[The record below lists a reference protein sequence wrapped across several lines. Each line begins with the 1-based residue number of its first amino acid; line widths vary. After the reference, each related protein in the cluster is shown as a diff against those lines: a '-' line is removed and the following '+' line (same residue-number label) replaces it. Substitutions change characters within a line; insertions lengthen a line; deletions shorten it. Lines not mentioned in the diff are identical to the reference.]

1 MDRLEH
7 LMAKLDHTLPLLP
20 LTSGVV
26 LPGMV
31 VTMALETP
39 EARAAVDAAASADGQ
54 LLLVPR
60 VDGRYANVGTIS
72 RIEEAGQLPSGVP
85 ALVVRGLERATIGA
99 GVPGTGDALWVQV
112 EGVPE
117 GRPSEAAVGLAREYR
132 AVLENILEVRNA
144 GRMIEVLR

>member
-1 MDRLEH
+1 
-7 LMAKLDHTLPLLP
+7 MAELDHTLPLLP

-39 EARAAVDAAASADGQ
+39 EARAAVEAARTADGQ

-60 VDGRYANVGTIS
+60 VDGRYARVGTIS
-72 RIEEAGQLPSGVP
+72 RIEEAGQLPSGIP
-85 ALVVRGLERATIGA
+85 ALVVRGVQRATIGA

-112 EGVPE
+112 EAVAE
-117 GRPSEAAVGLAREYR
+117 GEPSAVAVELAREY
-132 AVLENILEVRNA
+132 LSLIH
-144 GRMIEVLR
+144 I

>member
-1 MDRLEH
+1 
-7 LMAKLDHTLPLLP
+7 MAELDQKLDHTLPLLP

-60 VDGRYANVGTIS
+60 VDGRYAKVGTIS

-85 ALVVRGLERATIGA
+85 ALVVRGLPQRISLMSC
-99 GVPGTGDALWVQV
+99 GVVRRIVRDEEYQLAPSN
-112 EGVPE
+112 EG
-117 GRPSEAAVGLAREYR
+117 
-132 AVLENILEVRNA
+132 
-144 GRMIEVLR
+144 